1 MKKFAVIA
9 AAAGMFAL
17 AACGE
22 KPAEEAAPD
31 AVATEAVVDDAAA
44 GAEAAAAGA
53 EAAAAGAEAAA
64 GAAAITDAAVPA
76 ADVAAAAA
84 AAEEAKK

>member
-22 KPAEEAAPD
+22 KAAEEATTEAPAAEAMTEEAAP
-31 AVATEAVVDDAAA
+31 AADAAA
-44 GAEAAAAGA
+44 PAAEGAMTEAAPAAEGA
-53 EAAAAGAEAAA
+53 MTEAA
-64 GAAAITDAAVPA
+64 PA
-76 ADVAAAAA
+76 ADAAAP
-84 AAEEAKK
+84 AEEAKK

>member
-22 KPAEEAAPD
+22 KAAEEATTEAPATEAVAEEAAP
-31 AVATEAVVDDAAA
+31 AAEGAMTEAAPAAEGA
-44 GAEAAAAGA
+44 AEA
-53 EAAAAGAEAAA
+53 
-64 GAAAITDAAVPA
+64 PA
-76 ADVAAAAA
+76 AEGAMT
-84 AAEEAKK
+84 EEKK

>member
-22 KPAEEAAPD
+22 KAAEEATTEAPATEEAAP
-31 AVATEAVVDDAAA
+31 AAEGAMTE
-44 GAEAAAAGA
+44 EAAPAEGA
-53 EAAAAGAEAAA
+53 M
-64 GAAAITDAAVPA
+64 T
-76 ADVAAAAA
+76 
-84 AAEEAKK
+84 EEKK